1 MASGGYRKAPTGSV
15 LPMNTASAPK
25 PCGVQRRV
33 QCLTVSRQFPWPWS
47 ILFSSH
53 FHLIF
58 LIALGKTLVTTKQTA
73 SLSRPVWRWHA
84 VRNAEQLLQFHLFL
98 SKKSED
104 NVHWV
109 IILTL
114 LPQDT
119 GTEQVRCVQGWRIG
133 PAASGPW
140 GSTWPSICCS
150 WRPLGLSQVL
160 LPDGNFKHYNQ
171 STCSGYLFVIHES
184 VCTPLESVYIL
195 CFYLPQG

>member
-1 MASGGYRKAPTGSV
+1 
-15 LPMNTASAPK
+15 MNTASAPK

-119 GTEQVRCVQGWRIG
+119 GTEQVRCVQGWRIVQLPQAHEALPG
-133 PAASGPW
+133 PASAVPGGLW
-140 GSTWPSICCS
+140 GSARFSYLMATSNITSNPPALDTYLWFMNLFALLWNLFISSASIFFKGKS
-150 WRPLGLSQVL
+150 SLSL
-160 LPDGNFKHYNQ
+160 LW
-171 STCSGYLFVIHES
+171 
-184 VCTPLESVYIL
+184 VYDRT
-195 CFYLPQG
+195 